1 VGNDLGTCAGLFFN
15 NIFSENSLGE
25 LVLTFENPAISI
37 QNVTKIYGEQT
48 VLNNLSFDIE
58 RNKIT
63 TILGFSGAGK
73 STLLK
78 HILGIVSPTSGV
90 VKVLDSELAQLDK
103 IQLREFRRNF
113 GMLFQYAA
121 LFDSFTAE
129 ENVGFPLKEFTKLSP
144 AEISE
149 KVKDLLISVGIK
161 EESFGRLP
169 SELSGGM
176 RKRVGLARALALSPK
191 IMLYDEPTTGLDPI
205 TTKMVNNLIVDTAT
219 NHKDREMTS
228 VIISHDVRATLEISD
243 YVAFLDRGKI
253 VEYLPVAEF
262 KNSDKELV
270 QEFLKL

>member
-1 VGNDLGTCAGLFFN
+1 M
-15 NIFSENSLGE
+15 
-25 LVLTFENPAISI
+25 LTFENPAISI
-37 QNVTKIYGEQT
+37 KEVTKVYGEQT
-48 VLNNLSFDIE
+48 ILNKLSFDIE

-78 HILGIVSPTSGV
+78 HILGIVQPTSGV
-90 VKVLDSELAQLDK
+90 VEVLGQDLKLLDK
-103 IQLREFRRNF
+103 IELREFRRNF

-121 LFDSFTAE
+121 LFDSFTAS
-129 ENVGFPLKEFTKLSP
+129 ENVAFPLQEFTDLSK
-144 AEISE
+144 AQIKE

-161 EESFGRLP
+161 EESFERLP

-176 RKRVGLARALALSPK
+176 RKRVGLARGLALSPH

-205 TTKMVNNLIVDTAT
+205 TTKMVNNLIVDTAK

-228 VIISHDVRATLEISD
+228 VIISHDVKATMEISD

-253 VEYLPVAEF
+253 IEYLPVADF

>member
-1 VGNDLGTCAGLFFN
+1 M
-15 NIFSENSLGE
+15 
-25 LVLTFENPAISI
+25 LTFENPAISI
-37 QNVTKIYGEQT
+37 KNVTKIFGEQK
-48 VLNNLSFDIE
+48 VLDSLNFDIE

-78 HILGIVSPTSGV
+78 HILGIVKPTSGTV
-90 VKVLDSELAQLDK
+90 EVLGQDLAHLGKVE
-103 IQLREFRRNF
+103 LREFRRNY

-129 ENVGFPLKEFTKLSP
+129 ENVAFPLKEFTKKSP
-144 AEISE
+144 QEIHE
-149 KVKDLLISVGIK
+149 QVKDLLISVGIK
-161 EESFGRLP
+161 EESFTRLP

-176 RKRVGLARALALSPK
+176 RKRVGLARALALSPA

-205 TTKMVNNLIVDTAT
+205 TTKMVNNLIVDTAK

-228 VIISHDVRATLEISD
+228 VIISHDVKATLEISD

-253 VEYLPVAEF
+253 IEYLPVDEF
-262 KNSDKELV
+262 KNSNKELV
-270 QEFLKL
+270 QEFLRL

>member
-1 VGNDLGTCAGLFFN
+1 M
-15 NIFSENSLGE
+15 
-25 LVLTFENPAISI
+25 LTFQNPAISLK
-37 QNVTKIYGEQT
+37 NVTKIFGEQT
-48 VLNNLSFDIE
+48 VLDSLSFDVE

-78 HILGIVSPTSGV
+78 HILGIMQPTSGTIEV
-90 VKVLDSELAQLDK
+90 LGKDLSTLGKVE
-103 IQLREFRRNF
+103 LREFRRNY

-129 ENVGFPLKEFTKLSP
+129 ENVGFPLKEFTKLSK
-144 AEISE
+144 EDIHKRVSE
-149 KVKDLLISVGIK
+149 LLISVGIK
-161 EESFGRLP
+161 EESFTRLP

-176 RKRVGLARALALSPK
+176 RKRVGLARALALSPH

-205 TTKMVNNLIVDTAT
+205 TTKMVNNLIVDTAK

-253 VEYLPVAEF
+253 VEYLPVDEF

>member
-1 VGNDLGTCAGLFFN
+1 M
-15 NIFSENSLGE
+15 
-25 LVLTFENPAISI
+25 LTFDDPAISI
-37 QNVTKIYGEQT
+37 QNVTKTFGEQT

-78 HILGIVSPTSGV
+78 HILGIMNPTSG
-90 VKVLDSELAQLDK
+90 KVEVLGQDLSKLDK
-103 IQLREFRRNF
+103 LELREFRRNY

-129 ENVGFPLKEFTKLSP
+129 ENVGFPLKEFTKLKP
-144 AEISE
+144 NEVTD

-161 EESFGRLP
+161 EESFARLP

-176 RKRVGLARALALSPK
+176 RKRVGLARALALSPH

-205 TTKMVNNLIVDTAT
+205 TTKMVNNLIVETSK
-219 NHKDREMTS
+219 NHTDREMTS
-228 VIISHDVRATLEISD
+228 VIISHDVKATMEISD

-253 VEYLPVAEF
+253 IEYLPVEDF

-270 QEFLKL
+270 QEFLRL